1 MALPH
6 GAPRL
11 TLDEYYARAREFR
24 AWLAEH
30 DKYLDEMSSNDARRN
45 FGRFVRRWNDA
56 RLRDAYYA
64 GTVEAPRT
72 RHRWFAGRERASPP
86 RKTAD
91 RKSASPP
98 HKTAERRGEA
108 PRKTAADRQY
118 EREQAHDAA
127 QRAAQA
133 ERRVARRETKEW
145 IEEQAPRATGRDAL
159 HEKRREKAASNRAMA
174 ERHQLDDDVAD
185 GMSTDALLGTG
196 SSFQDAYVPV
206 LTQPRGARP
215 CRRAALDAVPGAAGR
230 PCGRKRRAA
239 CGAAVERGR
248 DDGHVPLGTSPSPP
262 PVSHR
267 WRSDLP
273 SYVRALHTLP
283 RCIS

>member
-56 RLRDAYYA
+56 RLRDVYYA

-72 RHRWFAGRERASPP
+72 RHRWFSGRGSMSPPRKPAAERKSASPPRTTANRRSASPP
-86 RKTAD
+86 RKTA
-91 RKSASPP
+91 
-98 HKTAERRGEA
+98 G
-108 PRKTAADRQY
+108 DRQY

-127 QRAAQA
+127 QRAAKA

-159 HEKRREKAASNRAMA
+159 HEKRREKAASHRAMA

-196 SSFQDAYVPV
+196 SSFQDAYVLL
-206 LTQPRGARP
+206 LTQTR
-215 CRRAALDAVPGAAGR
+215 
-230 PCGRKRRAA
+230 
-239 CGAAVERGR
+239 
-248 DDGHVPLGTSPSPP
+248 
-262 PVSHR
+262 
-267 WRSDLP
+267 
-273 SYVRALHTLP
+273 
-283 RCIS
+283 